1 MKWDTNTNELTRKGY
16 SRMRLL
22 HKMIE
27 FGYRKSELLDIYILK
42 IRSLCESSAV
52 VWHSMLTLENEE
64 NLERIQK
71 TALKIIYKGQY
82 VSYENALRKSNLK
95 TLKDRRNE
103 LCLTFA
109 KRCLKNEKAK
119 DIFPLNS

>member
-1 MKWDTNTNELTRKGY
+1 MAQY
-16 SRMRLL
+16 
-22 HKMIE
+22 
-27 FGYRKSELLDIYILK
+27 
-42 IRSLCESSAV
+42 
-52 VWHSMLTLENEE
+52 LEH
-64 NLERIQK
+64 IQK

-82 VSYENALRKSNLK
+82 VSYENALRMSNLK

-119 DIFPLNS
+119 DIFPLNSSKNANNVRNPNTFQVYHANTKRLQQSPIIFMQHLLNAEFS